1 MGKKQKKRATGKGG
15 SVKSVRSNAKAPI
28 SLCMIVKNEERF
40 LPDCLKSVA
49 DLVSEIVI
57 VDTGSTDRTIKIAE
71 QFGARLFQIEWEND
85 FAKARNYGLEKA
97 TQPWILYLDA
107 DERLH
112 PPYHHFVRQAVA
124 CYDYDA
130 YYVRVRS
137 EVSELLGKVPHIQA
151 YPRIFR
157 NKPGFRF
164 VGRIHEQITPAI
176 QKQNGRFALLDVEI
190 EHLGYNLSPE
200 VMQAKVQRN
209 LESLI
214 QQVKDE
220 PDNAYARFQLG
231 QTYIIAGEIDRGK
244 FHLNKALEVKNL
256 NPPLKATITLILAN
270 EEFRDERYA
279 RALEMIKDAVK
290 ISPQQ
295 RLGWFLLSECYA
307 KLGHYSEAI
316 EGLGKYLE
324 YVDQPFSDIS
334 VDKIFDKYLIYQ
346 RLAVYFFN
354 LKSFQRAEENFI
366 DYFLNAPAF
375 RTDLLIKFLY
385 TVQQIN
391 HPPARITPLLDSI
404 ITNLTKFDNML
415 EAIEGLAAFCEAHC
429 IPETYRKLLTTAIKL
444 YPETAVYPYLLGNF
458 YLKQQ
463 QYDQAESCYLNA
475 LKLSENVYE
484 VYYNLAVVAIK
495 QGDYSTAIEWFQ
507 QIRERFPDYRAV
519 AERRLAGLYIKIG
532 DFGAASQ
539 FITVSERIE

>member
-1 MGKKQKKRATGKGG
+1 MGKKRKKRTTGKGTPTG
-15 SVKSVRSNAKAPI
+15 ALPPAAKAPV

-40 LPDCLKSVA
+40 LPDCLKSVVE
-49 DLVSEIVI
+49 LVSEIVI
-57 VDTGSTDRTIKIAE
+57 VDTGSTDRTMQIAE
-71 QFGARLFQIEWEND
+71 QFGARLFQIGWEND

-112 PPYHHFVRQAVA
+112 RPYHDLVRQAVA
-124 CYDYDA
+124 CRDYDA

-157 NKPGFRF
+157 NRPDFRF

-176 QKQNGRFALLDVEI
+176 QKHNGRFALLDVEI

-200 VMQAKVQRN
+200 IMQSKVQRN

-231 QTYIIAGEIDRGK
+231 QTLIIAGEIDRGK

-270 EEFRDERYA
+270 EEFRAERYA

-295 RLGWFLLSECYA
+295 RLGWFLLSECHA
-307 KLGHYSEAI
+307 KLGQYSEAI
-316 EGLGKYLE
+316 ESLGKYSE

-346 RLAVYFFN
+346 RLAVYFFY
-354 LKSFQRAEENFI
+354 LELFQQAEKNFI
-366 DYFLNAPAF
+366 EYFSNAPAF
-375 RTDLLIKFLY
+375 RADLLIKFLY
-385 TVQQIN
+385 TVQQTKR
-391 HPPARITPLLDSI
+391 PPRELVPFLDSI
-404 ITNLTKFDNML
+404 IANLSRFDDPP
-415 EAIEGLAAFCEAHC
+415 EVIEGLGAFCETHR
-429 IPETYRKLLTTAIKL
+429 IPETYRKLLATAIQL
-444 YPETAVYPYLLGNF
+444 YPERAIYPYLLGNF
-458 YLKQQ
+458 YLKQE

-475 LKLSENVYE
+475 LNLSENVYE
-484 VYYNLAVVAIK
+484 VYYNLAVVAIRR
-495 QGDYSTAIEWFQ
+495 GDYPTAVEWFQ
-507 QIRERFPDYRAV
+507 QIRERFPEHRAV
-519 AERRLAGLYIKIG
+519 AERRLAGLYVKMG
-532 DFGAASQ
+532 DFDAASQ
-539 FITVSERIE
+539 LIAVSERAE